1 MWQFILDWTVSSL
14 PCLFPSAESLTGRGQ
29 YVKRIRYHGKGMFG
43 VMKIVRC
50 HYFVKLVEGPPPP
63 PEPPRTGFDQAKEY
77 VQQLRSRTLVN
88 TLWQTFVTILVFL
101 VWQCNYIKE
110 QLKWCFSYIFGA
122 TAAGWCKSDHRGFSY
137 LSSHRYGKISE
148 KQQQMLLF
156 LSYLD
161 HSIQALPLDSQI

>member
-1 MWQFILDWTVSSL
+1 MCLTFCIHLFGELLIRLMGYSSSNLLNVIEEWRESQVGLTFHTQLWKIHWQDCCRCVWQFILDWAVSSL

-77 VQQLRSRTLVN
+77 VQQLRSRTLIN
-88 TLWQTFVTILVFL
+88 TLWQTFVTILLFL
-101 VWQCNYIKE
+101 VWPCNYIKE
-110 QLKWCFSYIFGA
+110 RLK
-122 TAAGWCKSDHRGFSY
+122 
-137 LSSHRYGKISE
+137 
-148 KQQQMLLF
+148 
-156 LSYLD
+156 
-161 HSIQALPLDSQI
+161 